1 MNKINSVFYMY
12 SSMDKSSQILLF
24 LIILVTLMLI
34 SIFVINIITKKKNS
48 KYDASISNI
57 TRYSKALEKE
67 GENTKIK
74 NETKTTEKDFFEI
87 DEEPEVIEVLS
98 RDNSIEEISKM
109 IEDTLEQE
117 PIDLTRFE
125 EEQEKDAIISY
136 DELVK
141 RAGAKKI
148 VYKVETKEESIKEE
162 KIEEKKED
170 PKTEY
175 TSKFK
180 TSQIISPIYG
190 IQKEEEKK
198 IDVILDVEDYL
209 FKKDKNDSLETLD
222 DMEFLG
228 TLKTFRSELD

>member
-12 SSMDKSSQILLF
+12 SNMDKSSQVLLF
-24 LIILVTLMLI
+24 LIILVALMLV
-34 SIFVINIITKKKNS
+34 SIFVINLITKKKNS

-57 TRYSKALEKE
+57 TRYSDALEKE
-67 GENTKIK
+67 KKVEKIEVK
-74 NETKTTEKDFFEI
+74 VKEEKEEI
-87 DEEPEVIEVLS
+87 LFDEPEVIEVVS
-98 RDNSIEEISKM
+98 KNNSIEEISKM
-109 IEDTLEQE
+109 IENTLEQE
-117 PIDLTRFE
+117 PINLTLFE

-148 VYKVETKEESIKEE
+148 VYKVETKEEPVKEEIKEE
-162 KIEEKKED
+162 

-175 TSKFK
+175 TGKFK

-190 IQKEEEKK
+190 IQKEKEKEEK
-198 IDVILDVEDYL
+198 IDVILDVEEYL
-209 FKKDKNDSLETLD
+209 FNNKKEDIQMMD

-228 TLKTFRSELD
+228 TLKSFRSELD

>member
-12 SSMDKSSQILLF
+12 SNMDKSSQVLLF
-24 LIILVTLMLI
+24 LIILVALMLV
-34 SIFVINIITKKKNS
+34 SIFIINMVTKKKNS

-57 TRYSKALEKE
+57 TRYSDALEKE
-67 GENTKIK
+67 KKVDKI
-74 NETKTTEKDFFEI
+74 EIKTLEEKEEVLFD
-87 DEEPEVIEVLS
+87 EPEVIEVVS
-98 RDNSIEEISKM
+98 KNNSIEEISKM
-109 IEDTLEQE
+109 IENTLEQE
-117 PIDLTRFE
+117 PINLTVFE

-148 VYKVETKEESIKEE
+148 VYKVETKEEPVKEQKIEEIKEE
-162 KIEEKKED
+162 

-175 TSKFK
+175 TGKFK

-190 IQKEEEKK
+190 IQKEKVKEEK
-198 IDVILDVEDYL
+198 IDVILDVEEYL
-209 FKKDKNDSLETLD
+209 FNNKKEDIQMMD

-228 TLKTFRSELD
+228 TLKSFRSELD